1 MENIKKNDAE
11 LYEAITLEKSRQQ
24 SHIELIASENFVS
37 KAVLEAQGS
46 VLTNKYAEGY
56 PGRRYYGGCEFV
68 DMAENLARDRVK
80 KLFGVKYA
88 NVQAHS
94 GSTAN
99 MGAYRAIIKPGD
111 TVLGMSLDHGGHLT
125 HGHPLNFSGIDYN
138 FVSYGVDSITEQ
150 IDYEELERIAIDA
163 KPNLIVAGASAY
175 PRKIDFARIKD
186 ICNKVDAKFMVDMA
200 HIAGLVAADLH
211 QNPCDYA
218 DIVTST
224 THKTLRG
231 PRGGIILTNSFEL
244 YKQINRVIFPGIQG
258 GPLMH
263 VIAAKATAFKEALS
277 PEFKE
282 YQSNVIINANALA
295 KELMNLGFKVVS
307 GGTDNHLVLVEVKS
321 LTGLTG
327 KDAEKLL
334 DTVNITC
341 NKNTVPNDT
350 EKPFI
355 TSGIR
360 LGSPAITTRGFQE
373 EDMVVIAKCLYDA
386 LMNPENEEILDKVRK
401 TVKELTNKYPLNY

>member
-1 MENIKKNDAE
+1 MENIKKFDSE
-11 LYEAITLEKSRQQ
+11 LFEAIMLEKGRQQ

-80 KLFGVKYA
+80 ELFGVKYA

-99 MGAYRAIIKPGD
+99 MGAYRAVIKPGD

-138 FVSYGVDSITEQ
+138 FVSYGVDDVTEQ
-150 IDYEELERIAIDA
+150 IDYDELERIALEA
-163 KPNLIVAGASAY
+163 KPDLIVAGASAY
-175 PRKIDFARIKD
+175 PRKIDFARIKE
-186 ICNKVDAKFMVDMA
+186 ICDKVNAKFMVDMA
-200 HIAGLVAADLH
+200 HIAGLVATGLH

-231 PRGGIILTNSFEL
+231 PRGGIILTNNFVC
-244 YKQINRVIFPGIQG
+244 IIVI
-258 GPLMH
+258 
-263 VIAAKATAFKEALS
+263 
-277 PEFKE
+277 
-282 YQSNVIINANALA
+282 
-295 KELMNLGFKVVS
+295 
-307 GGTDNHLVLVEVKS
+307 
-321 LTGLTG
+321 
-327 KDAEKLL
+327 
-334 DTVNITC
+334 
-341 NKNTVPNDT
+341 
-350 EKPFI
+350 
-355 TSGIR
+355 
-360 LGSPAITTRGFQE
+360 
-373 EDMVVIAKCLYDA
+373 
-386 LMNPENEEILDKVRK
+386 
-401 TVKELTNKYPLNY
+401 